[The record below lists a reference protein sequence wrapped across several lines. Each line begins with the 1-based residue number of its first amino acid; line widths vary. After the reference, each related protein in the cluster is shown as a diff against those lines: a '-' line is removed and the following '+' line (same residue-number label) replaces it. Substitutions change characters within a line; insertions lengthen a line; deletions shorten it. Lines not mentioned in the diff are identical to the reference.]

1 MDSYRFGCAMAGYTP
16 ILPKCNKNTTGEQNE
31 FFFDQVSIMRD
42 AVLEK
47 IGREEEE
54 QPNFNDVPAKTIS
67 VWKKNILSDNSKS
80 GLKVVSE
87 NNILL
92 SSM

>member
-1 MDSYRFGCAMAGYTP
+1 
-16 ILPKCNKNTTGEQNE
+16 
-31 FFFDQVSIMRD
+31 MRD

-47 IGREEEE
+47 IRREEEE
-54 QPNFNDVPAKTIS
+54 QPNFNDVPAKTIA
-67 VWKKNILSDNSKS
+67 VRKKNILSDNSQS